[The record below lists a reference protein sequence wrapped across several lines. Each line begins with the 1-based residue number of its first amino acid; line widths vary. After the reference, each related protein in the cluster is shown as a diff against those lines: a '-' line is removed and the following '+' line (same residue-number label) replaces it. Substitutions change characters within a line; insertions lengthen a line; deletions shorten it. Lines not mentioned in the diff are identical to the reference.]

1 MATSTKM
8 LKKKLLRNNEYYG
21 TQELFDD
28 LYKMSQKGCCFND
41 LLSLISSRQNV
52 LLAYR
57 NIKRNKGSM
66 TKGTNPHTILDI
78 GNTEPDRLVRYVQ
91 GRLSNYHPHSV
102 RRKEIEKPN
111 GGIRPLGIPTIED
124 RLIQQCIKQ
133 VLEPICEAKFHP
145 DSYGFRPNRSAHHAI
160 ARMEYLVQHAGLH
173 FVIDVDIKG
182 FFDNVNQS
190 KLLKQMWTMGIRD
203 KNLLCVLSKLLHAE
217 IEGIGR
223 PDKGTPQGGIISPL
237 LSNIVL
243 NELDWWVS
251 DQWQTFRTTVKDYGH
266 NRYRA
271 LKRTDLKEVWIVRYA
286 DDFKILCRTRDCA
299 NRMFVAVQQWLK
311 ERLSLD
317 ISPDK
322 SKIVNLRKQYSEFL
336 GFKIM
341 AVEKGGKHVTVAHM
355 TDKAKKHA
363 VKQIY
368 EKADALVKRPTTT
381 MANRYNSTI
390 LGMHNYY
397 RIASRVALDFA
408 EIDFLVRK
416 GLNNRFRNIARK
428 TGDKSKVYQKYYA
441 GYNPKPMYV
450 ANVALFP
457 IYGVRFD
464 IPRKFTQTICN
475 YTSQGRSYIH
485 DALTSIDLNILQY
498 IMENP
503 DRRQSTEFNDNRISL
518 YVGQN
523 GKCAVTGMALEIG
536 AMEVHHINPRAAG
549 GTDAYAN
556 LVWLSTPVHQLIH
569 ATRTETIQRLVGA
582 IKPSDAVIAKINA
595 FRVKVGNCEI

>member
-1 MATSTKM
+1 MATSTKK

-78 GNTEPDRLVRYVQ
+78 GNTDPDGLIRYVQ
-91 GRLSNYHPHSV
+91 GRLSNYRPHSV

-111 GGIRPLGIPTIED
+111 GGTRPLGIPTIED

-133 VLEPICEAKFHP
+133 VLEPICEARFHP

-160 ARMEYLVQHAGLH
+160 ARVEYLIQHAGLH
-173 FVIDVDIKG
+173 FAIDIDIKG
-182 FFDNVNQS
+182 FFDNVNHS
-190 KLLKQMWTMGIRD
+190 KLLKQIWTMGIRD
-203 KNLLCVLSKLLHAE
+203 KNLLCVLSKLLQAE

-271 LKRTDLKEVWIVRYA
+271 LKKTGLKEVWIVRYA
-286 DDFKILCRTRDCA
+286 DDFKILCRTKDCA
-299 NRMFVAVQQWLK
+299 NKMFIAVQRWLK

-317 ISPDK
+317 ISPEK
-322 SKIVNLRKQYSEFL
+322 SRVVNLRKQHSEFL
-336 GFKIM
+336 GFKIK
-341 AVEKGGKHVTVAHM
+341 AVKKGDKHVTIAHM

-368 EKADALVKRPTTT
+368 EKADAIVEQPTTT
-381 MANRYNSTI
+381 MANRFNSTI

-397 RIASRVALDFA
+397 RIASCVALDFA
-408 EIDFLVRK
+408 QIDFLVRK
-416 GLNNRFRNIARK
+416 GLYNRFRSIARK
-428 TGDKSKVYQKYYA
+428 SGNKSRVYEKYYA

-457 IYGVRFD
+457 IYGVKFA
-464 IPRKFTQTICN
+464 IPRKFTQAICN
-475 YTSQGRSYIH
+475 YTSKGRSLIH
-485 DALTSIDLNILQY
+485 DSLSSIDLNILRY

-503 DRRQSTEFNDNRISL
+503 NRRQSTEFNDNRISL

-523 GKCAVTGMALEIG
+523 GKCAVSGKPLQIG
-536 AMEVHHINPRAAG
+536 AMAVHHINPKSIG

-556 LVWLSTPVHQLIH
+556 LIWLSALVHQLIH
-569 ATRTETIQRLVGA
+569 ATKPETIQRLVGA
-582 IKPSDAVIAKINA
+582 IKPNDVMMRKINN

>member
-1 MATSTKM
+1 MATSTKK

-28 LYKMSQKGCCFND
+28 LYAMSQKGCCFND
-41 LLSLISSRQNV
+41 LMPLITSRQNI

-57 NIKRNKGSM
+57 SIKRNKGSK
-66 TKGTNPHTILDI
+66 TKGTNPHTIFDV
-78 GNTEPDRLVRYVQ
+78 GNTETDKLVKYVE
-91 GRLSNYHPHSV
+91 GRLRDYQPHMV

-133 VLEPICEAKFHP
+133 VMEPICEAKFHP

-160 ARMEYLVQHAGLH
+160 ARTEYLIQHAGLH
-173 FVIDVDIKG
+173 YVIDVDIKG
-182 FFDNVNQS
+182 FFDNVNHG
-190 KLLKQMWTMGIRD
+190 KLLKQTWAMGIQD
-203 KNLLCVLSKLLHAE
+203 KNLLCVLSKLLKAE
-217 IEGIGR
+217 IKGIGR

-251 DQWQTFRTTVKDYGH
+251 DQWQTFETTVKDYGQ

-271 LKRTDLKEVWIVRYA
+271 LKKTNLKEVWIVRYA

-299 NRMFVAVQQWLK
+299 NRMFGAVQQWLK

-317 ISPDK
+317 ISLEK

-336 GFKIM
+336 GFKIK
-341 AVEKGGKHVTVAHM
+341 AVEKAGKHVTIAHI
-355 TDKAKKHA
+355 TNKAKKR
-363 VKQIY
+363 VIKQIL
-368 EKADALVKRPTTT
+368 EKADALVEKPTTT
-381 MANRYNSTI
+381 MANRFNSTI

-397 RIASRVALDFA
+397 KIASCVALDFA
-408 EIDFLVRK
+408 NIDFLVRR
-416 GLNNRFRNIARK
+416 GLHNRLHFVTRK
-428 TGDKSKVYQKYYA
+428 TGDKSKVYQKYYG

-457 IYGVRFD
+457 IYGVKFS

-475 YTSQGRSYIH
+475 FTPKGRSLIH
-485 DALTSIDLNILQY
+485 DALSSTNPNILRY

-503 DRRQSTEFNDNRISL
+503 SRSQSTEFNDNRISL

-523 GKCAVTGMALEIG
+523 GKCAITGKALEIG
-536 AMEVHHINPRAAG
+536 NMEVHHKIPRTAG

-556 LVWLSTPVHQLIH
+556 LVWLSVFVHQLIH
-569 ATRTETIQRLVGA
+569 ATRPETIQRLVGA
-582 IKPSDAVIAKINA
+582 IKPNDVMVSKINE